1 LSTTSIIDFRF
12 PEDVR
17 LQPFSVIYEK
27 AAARKGGADALETL
41 LPKPKSAAQ
50 LNRIGDDR
58 YLAEMTKC
66 VFRSGFVWQIIEHK
80 WPGFEAA
87 FDHFDTAICAMLSD
101 EDLERL
107 GQDERIVRHGKKIAS
122 VRGNAQFVRQV
133 KDEHGGFGRYLTQW
147 PDDDIVGLWDELKRR
162 GQRLGGNTGPFFLRF
177 MGRDTFMLS
186 PDVVTALIRQKVI
199 DKAPSSKRALASV
212 QAAFNAWR
220 ADSGRSMA
228 EISRTLSYTVG

>member
-1 LSTTSIIDFRF
+1 MQS
-12 PEDVR
+12 
-17 LQPFSVIYEK
+17 FSAIFET
-27 AAARKGGADALETL
+27 AAARKGGTAALEAL

-50 LNRIGDDR
+50 LKRIGDDR

-87 FDHFDTAICAMLSD
+87 FDRFDTAQCAMLSD

-107 GQDERIVRHGKKIAS
+107 GQDERIVRNGKKIAS
-122 VRGNAQFVRQV
+122 VRGNAQFIRQV
-133 KDEHGGFGRYLTQW
+133 KDEHGGFGAYLAAW
-147 PDDDIVGLWDELKRR
+147 PDDDIVGLWNELKRR

-186 PDVVTALIRQKVI
+186 ADVVTALIRQKVI
-199 DKAPSSKRALASV
+199 DKAPSSKKALAAV
-212 QAAFNAWR
+212 QAAFNEWR
-220 ADSGRSMA
+220 ADSGRSLS